1 MLDASK
7 LLDADATQHQR
18 RDGTSVPRDL
28 RAFLDMLEA
37 SGDLKRLDREVS
49 TDFEIA
55 ALARRSSDVGG
66 PSFLLDHVSGYP
78 GAVVNAAAYA
88 SLDRVRH
95 ALGADRVGAVHTYM
109 AALDRPIPPITVE
122 TGPVQE
128 VVIEGDEVDLNAL
141 PIVKHSEKDSGYYI
155 TAGVQVARD
164 PGGSIQHLGIHR
176 MMRFGPRE
184 LGFWGAK
191 DRRIRWAIERHETLG
206 QDMPM
211 AVVIGGPPPFVI
223 ASCARIPHTRD
234 KHGVAG
240 AIQGEPLELVSC
252 KTIDLMVPAR
262 AEMVIEGYVKAGE
275 RRTEGPF
282 GEFTGCYGRETSSP
296 VFHATAITTR
306 RNPIFQDFL
315 TGFPI
320 SEDQAL
326 MYLSRCAAVYQS
338 AAIAHPEVQAVHWQ
352 ADAGNIYGVVV
363 SIRKR
368 IETEPWNVI
377 ASVLAGPAMVKQ
389 CIVVDEDIDVFDSNA
404 VQWALS
410 TRVQPDRDVHVFP
423 RMIGAP
429 LDPSAPDMRQTS
441 KIGYDATIP
450 LADDRS
456 HYERVWV
463 PGEDTVTW

>member
-1 MLDASK
+1 
-7 LLDADATQHQR
+7 
-18 RDGTSVPRDL
+18 
-28 RAFLDMLEA
+28 
-37 SGDLKRLDREVS
+37 
-49 TDFEIA
+49 
-55 ALARRSSDVGG
+55 
-66 PSFLLDHVSGYP
+66 
-78 GAVVNAAAYA
+78 
-88 SLDRVRH
+88 
-95 ALGADRVGAVHTYM
+95 
-109 AALDRPIPPITVE
+109 
-122 TGPVQE
+122 
-128 VVIEGDEVDLNAL
+128 
-141 PIVKHSEKDSGYYI
+141 
-155 TAGVQVARD
+155 
-164 PGGSIQHLGIHR
+164 
-176 MMRFGPRE
+176 
-184 LGFWGAK
+184 
-191 DRRIRWAIERHETLG
+191 
-206 QDMPM
+206 
-211 AVVIGGPPPFVI
+211 
-223 ASCARIPHTRD
+223 
-234 KHGVAG
+234 
-240 AIQGEPLELVSC
+240 
-252 KTIDLMVPAR
+252 
-262 AEMVIEGYVKAGE
+262 
-275 RRTEGPF
+275 
-282 GEFTGCYGRETSSP
+282 
-296 VFHATAITTR
+296 
-306 RNPIFQDFL
+306 
-315 TGFPI
+315 
-320 SEDQAL
+320 